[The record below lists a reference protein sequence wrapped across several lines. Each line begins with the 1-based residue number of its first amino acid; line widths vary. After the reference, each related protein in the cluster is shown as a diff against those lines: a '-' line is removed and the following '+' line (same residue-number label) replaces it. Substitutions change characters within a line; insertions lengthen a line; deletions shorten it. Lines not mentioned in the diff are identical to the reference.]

1 MYSKANPEGYALA
14 LFELTKEEKDMKAI
28 NEVVVSLYNTVVES
42 DKLVMI
48 LNDQALEKNKKFD
61 YIDKIF
67 KNISSSKLIVNFLKV
82 LVERNAATLLRRSLE
97 HYLKLSNEFLNIRF
111 ALITSA
117 FEISE
122 DKLKK
127 IKQKL
132 EKKYNTEIILK
143 HQIDE
148 SLISGFKI
156 KMDSLVIEQ
165 NFKKDLQELNT
176 ILTKKGGLDG

>member
-14 LFELTKEEKDMKAI
+14 LFELAKADKQMKAI
-28 NEVVVSLYNTVVES
+28 NDNVVSLYNVICESNSLVEKLS
-42 DKLVMI
+42 D
-48 LNDQALEKNKKFD
+48 QSFEKNKKYD

-67 KNISSSKLIVNFLKV
+67 KNISNSKLIANFLKV
-82 LVERNAATLLRRSLE
+82 LVERNAVSLLRRSLE
-97 HYLKLSNEFLNIRF
+97 HYLKLANKHLNIRF
-111 ALITSA
+111 ALITTA
-117 FEISE
+117 FELSDE
-122 DKLKK
+122 KLRK

-132 EKKYNTEIILK
+132 EKQYNTEIVLK

-165 NFKKDLQELNT
+165 NYKKDLEEINT
-176 ILTKKGGLDG
+176 ILTKKGGLND